1 MTSPGWT
8 CPRCGAELTVAA
20 SRCPQCGTSRWVAQA
35 SEEARWLLLA
45 EEALSAA
52 QRPETTEALIPRL
65 GERLVAQGLI
75 TQAQLEEALA
85 YQQRRAAEGR
95 PLRLG
100 QALVELGYLSPDTL
114 DRVIAEY
121 LWQLQ
126 QALREANQRLENRV
140 RERTQQLSQALRRLS
155 ELNRMKSNFIA
166 TVSHEL
172 RTPLTHILGY
182 LEMLQ
187 AGLLGTLAPEQREA
201 VETSLR
207 AARRLHQLIED
218 LLRYALLSR
227 GEIHLRIEAVDA
239 VALAREALREIRPRA
254 RAKGVVLHSAL
265 PAPPLTVEADGE
277 KIGWVLTQL
286 LDNGVKFTP
295 KGGEV
300 TLEVRG
306 EFPWVRFEVR
316 DTGIGIPPER
326 LEEIFEPFHQLED
339 AATRRH
345 GGMGLGL
352 ALVMHIL
359 QAHQT
364 RLEVHSV
371 PGQGSRFWFRLP
383 LASTLQGMGG
393 EDERP

>member
-1 MTSPGWT
+1 M
-8 CPRCGAELTVAA
+8 
-20 SRCPQCGTSRWVAQA
+20 
-35 SEEARWLLLA
+35 
-45 EEALSAA
+45 
-52 QRPETTEALIPRL
+52 
-65 GERLVAQGLI
+65 
-75 TQAQLEEALA
+75 
-85 YQQRRAAEGR
+85 
-95 PLRLG
+95 
-100 QALVELGYLSPDTL
+100 
-114 DRVIAEY
+114 
-121 LWQLQ
+121 
-126 QALREANQRLENRV
+126 
-140 RERTQQLSQALRRLS
+140 
-155 ELNRMKSNFIA
+155 
-166 TVSHEL
+166 
-172 RTPLTHILGY
+172 
-182 LEMLQ
+182 
-187 AGLLGTLAPEQREA
+187 
-201 VETSLR
+201 
-207 AARRLHQLIED
+207 
-218 LLRYALLSR
+218 
-227 GEIHLRIEAVDA
+227 
-239 VALAREALREIRPRA
+239 
-254 RAKGVVLHSAL
+254 
-265 PAPPLTVEADGE
+265 EADGE